1 MPHNIIT
8 ITADNISNVIGE
20 LIFDPANDDH
30 GLMIIVNKFIGSCA
44 PVDEEGNP

>member
-30 GLMIIVNKFIGSCA
+30 GLMRIDGCGGMG
-44 PVDEEGNP
+44 DE